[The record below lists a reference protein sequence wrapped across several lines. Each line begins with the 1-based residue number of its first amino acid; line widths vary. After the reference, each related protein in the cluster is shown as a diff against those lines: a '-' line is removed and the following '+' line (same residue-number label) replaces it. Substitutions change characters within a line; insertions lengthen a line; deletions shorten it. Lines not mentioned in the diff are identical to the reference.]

1 MKIRRMASSIN
12 ARSFVS
18 FASSG
23 RKSVEDVLKVRP
35 TRRRVVGAESGE
47 IDLGSRSVEEAR
59 RFSRRIRK
67 VETNREGRKAG
78 SYGEKVGPKRKP
90 HFRLYALPRNSRI
103 SLIIR
108 GTWAK
113 VARARASF
121 PSRPFIRQ
129 ITREGF

>member
-1 MKIRRMASSIN
+1 MKIRRMACSMN

-18 FASSG
+18 FASSV
-23 RKSVEDVLKVRP
+23 RKSVEDVKVRP
-35 TRRRVVGAESGE
+35 TRRRVVDAESGE

-113 VARARASF
+113 VARVRASF

>member
-1 MKIRRMASSIN
+1 M
-12 ARSFVS
+12 
-18 FASSG
+18 
-23 RKSVEDVLKVRP
+23 EDVLKVRP